1 MLYDGPTRAVGSQ
14 KHIIALECLDYIL
27 QNTNSLLSLCIWD
40 AEGTAF
46 TDIIISHLRQIRVL
60 HWDTTLEAFSSLLN
74 LPPHSFEYL
83 EELDVSWPVDL
94 SPKFPRS
101 VISSL
106 HTAPN
111 FHSIKLGSFVTPY
124 YIPQLLCLPWAQMTN
139 VVVHSLRLSP
149 AVIYATLQQCSTLV
163 SCHLSVNLDTIVPL
177 KSALTLLYLKS
188 LHSRVF
194 WVGFNWAAFL
204 EPFITPL
211 LSEFDVLSMDG
222 CFQALLSLVAR
233 SKCTLKKLSIN
244 TPHTPSDDSSLE
256 LFLRHVPDL
265 ADLTLSFT
273 LSAPIIRAIG
283 MLPLFSRG
291 TWNIEP
297 NGLIASLDMVDSLI
311 PYIIFNKRPLFLN
324 IARAGTLDF
333 TKGIE
338 RYLASYRM
346 YQKIVGLSIFFS
358 GVGPTF
364 SISRDSLDPESDDG
378 WGFGGGEENG
388 TNTDSGNDS
397 GYVNSYSASP

>member
-1 MLYDGPTRAVGSQ
+1 
-14 KHIIALECLDYIL
+14 
-27 QNTNSLLSLCIWD
+27 
-40 AEGTAF
+40 
-46 TDIIISHLRQIRVL
+46 
-60 HWDTTLEAFSSLLN
+60 
-74 LPPHSFEYL
+74 
-83 EELDVSWPVDL
+83 
-94 SPKFPRS
+94 
-101 VISSL
+101 
-106 HTAPN
+106 
-111 FHSIKLGSFVTPY
+111 
-124 YIPQLLCLPWAQMTN
+124 
-139 VVVHSLRLSP
+139 
-149 AVIYATLQQCSTLV
+149 
-163 SCHLSVNLDTIVPL
+163 
-177 KSALTLLYLKS
+177 
-188 LHSRVF
+188 
-194 WVGFNWAAFL
+194 
-204 EPFITPL
+204 
-211 LSEFDVLSMDG
+211 
-222 CFQALLSLVAR
+222 
-233 SKCTLKKLSIN
+233 
-244 TPHTPSDDSSLE
+244 
-256 LFLRHVPDL
+256 
-265 ADLTLSFT
+265 
-273 LSAPIIRAIG
+273 

-364 SISRDSLDPESDDG
+364 TFSISRDSLDPESDDG